1 MQFDPDD
8 LSDAAAWLDAHSAVS
23 FAELARLSDFSPSE
37 LHELIDY
44 GALAPNNL
52 NEVHALH
59 EARWVF
65 SGACVLTVRTAA
77 RLRASFELDT
87 SALALALA
95 YLERIRV
102 LEAEIGALRAQL
114 PQSTPSP

>member
-37 LHELIDY
+37 LHE
-44 GALAPNNL
+44 
-52 NEVHALH
+52 
-59 EARWVF
+59 ARWVF

-77 RLRASFELDT
+77 RLRTSFELDT

-102 LEAEIGALRAQL
+102 LEAELGALRAQL